1 MFNARNTVA
10 SVLVVAAI
18 LTTAV
23 AGPASARPEAPPAA
37 PAVQSP
43 QLGERP
49 LERIGDQFVRG
60 DDLTGAGVP
69 APAWIPEQG

>member
-1 MFNARNTVA
+1 MLNARNTVA
-10 SVLVVAAI
+10 SVLVVAAT

-37 PAVQSP
+37 PAVPSP
-43 QLGERP
+43 HLGECP
-49 LERIGDQFVRG
+49 LERIGDQFVRC

-69 APAWIPEQG
+69 APDWIPEQP